1 MSTKPLKYFRQSQEF
16 YRFIIL
22 KYIYGNGKLTLPV
35 ENTAP
40 ELENALAH
48 IHLQSM
54 IDNSLLQKNDQN
66 ELSLTE
72 QGIQQLREH
81 FIDYQLD
88 LLILEQDLGDFFS
101 NKINDLR
108 DDNIK
113 NVALYGASDTA
124 LSLLGHLQKSGI
136 NVSCIIDDNPAKQG
150 HAFQGFPVVSHSEL
164 KNYPVDAIIIASVA
178 FHREIEKNIATAFG
192 QNYKVYTLLES

>member
-1 MSTKPLKYFRQSQEF
+1 LKYFRQSQEF

-22 KYIYGNGKLTLPV
+22 KYIHGNGHLTLPV

-72 QGIQQLREH
+72 QGMQQLREH

-108 DDNIK
+108 KDNIK
-113 NVALYGASDTA
+113 M
-124 LSLLGHLQKSGI
+124 LLCT
-136 NVSCIIDDNPAKQG
+136 VPAIQ
-150 HAFQGFPVVSHSEL
+150 H
-164 KNYPVDAIIIASVA
+164 YPYWAIC
-178 FHREIEKNIATAFG
+178 K
-192 QNYKVYTLLES
+192 KVE